1 MSDATTALTKAIA
14 DAIYAKVPKQAQTS
28 MPATYQGKD
37 AEGKAWVLLPG
48 ATSPTPVKRMAVE
61 AKQGDTVSVTV
72 GNGRATVDSNISN
85 PSAGLAGVKKVEK
98 TANDA
103 KSTAVQAIDYASAAQ
118 AAALAAS
125 QGAETAAAKAEEAQ
139 ESADTAHAAA
149 ETAIADA
156 ATAHEAA
163 DAAVQDAAIAN
174 DAASRAQESADEAQ
188 ASANTAAGMAN
199 AAGASL
205 AEVENVVGVLNWI
218 TQHGSFVL
226 TSDEAP
232 MDGKLYYTLEG
243 GEYALTEDTALVEH
257 KQYYAEDGEGGY
269 VPVTSPDVS
278 EIENYY
284 ERSGMGVLKVDSPV
298 AGDIGTYYEAWV
310 GDSVQNYIASHLW
323 LDDYG
328 LNLTV
333 DASYVPTQDTEPVDG
348 KTYYVLENGVFTPVS
363 SPVAADMATY
373 YEKKNYRLH
382 EGTVD
387 GTKPMGLYVLD
398 DAGASVSMFG
408 ETVRIGAESGTHVV
422 IAENRMSFIA
432 NGQEVAYVAI
442 DDNGESVFYMTKAI
456 IVQDLRFGNWQWKS
470 KDNGNLVLKWMGSDV
485 Q

>member
-1 MSDATTALTKAIA
+1 MSDSITKLANAVA
-14 DAIYAKVPKQAQTS
+14 DAIYSKSSKQAQTT
-28 MPATYQGKD
+28 MPGTYRGKD

-48 ATSPTPVKRMAVE
+48 AESPTPVKRMAVE
-61 AKQGDTVSVTV
+61 ATPGDTVSVTV

-243 GEYALTEDTALVEH
+243 GEYALTEDTALAEH
-257 KQYYAEDGEGGY
+257 KQYYASDGEDGY

-284 ERSGMGVLKVDSPV
+284 ERSGMGVLKVDTPV
-298 AGDIGTYYEAWV
+298 TEDIGTYFEAWV

-333 DASYVPTQDTEPVDG
+333 DTGSG
-348 KTYYVLENGVFTPVS
+348 
-363 SPVAADMATY
+363 
-373 YEKKNYRLH
+373 YRLH

-387 GTKPMGLYVLD
+387 GSHPMGMYVV
-398 DAGASVSMFG
+398 DAEGTVVSAFG
-408 ETVRIGAESGTHVV
+408 ETVQIGASSGTHVV
-422 IAENRMSFIA
+422 IADNRLSFIA

-470 KDNGNLVLKWMGSDV
+470 KDNGNLILKWMGSDV